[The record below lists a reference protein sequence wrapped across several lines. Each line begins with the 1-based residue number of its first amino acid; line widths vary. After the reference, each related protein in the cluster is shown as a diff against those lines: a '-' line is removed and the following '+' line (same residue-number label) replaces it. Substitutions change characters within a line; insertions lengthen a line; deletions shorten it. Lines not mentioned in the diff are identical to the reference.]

1 MTEPGPHDDLLV
13 YQNGNF
19 IPWRDAR
26 VHVFSPVVKYGAA
39 VFEGIRGYWSENRQC
54 MLLFRLRDHMERME
68 ISQRILRF
76 DTVVSADEM
85 EDAVVELVRRNG
97 FKESVHIRPMAYLG
111 GDGEAS
117 ARGPVESVITAIRR
131 GTQKLTETGC
141 RAQVSS
147 WERLSDRVMP
157 GRAKAVGNYNNSR
170 LAGIQAKVDGY
181 DTALLLNR
189 AGKIA
194 EGPSMCFFMIRNGV
208 PITSSI
214 TSDILESITRDTV
227 ITLLEDEFGLKTE
240 QREIDR
246 SELFMAEEAFFCGTG
261 WEVTPVIDVDSAP
274 IGNGEVGPIVKR
286 LQQAYFEM
294 VSGIGEDPRGWLTAV
309 EIGK

>member
-1 MTEPGPHDDLLV
+1 MASDMEKYADLVV
-13 YQNGNF
+13 YHNGDYV
-19 IPWRDAR
+19 PWADAT
-26 VHVFSPVVKYGAA
+26 VHVFTPVMKYGAA
-39 VFEGIRGYWSENRQC
+39 VFEGIRGYWSEKRGC
-54 MLLFRLRDHMERME
+54 MLLFRMRDHLERME

-76 DTVVSADEM
+76 DSVVSADEM
-85 EDAVVELVRRNG
+85 EAAVIELVRRNG
-97 FKESVHIRPMAYLG
+97 FRESVHIRPMAYLG

-131 GTQKLTETGC
+131 GTPAIAQTGC

-157 GRAKAVGNYNNSR
+157 GRAKAIGNYNNSR

-181 DTALLLNR
+181 DTALMLNR

-194 EGPSMCFFMIRNGV
+194 EGPSMCFFMVRNGV
-208 PITSSI
+208 PVTSSI

-227 ITLLEDEFGLKTE
+227 IALLRDEFSLETE

-261 WEVTPVIDVDSAP
+261 WEVTPLIDVDGAP

-286 LQQAYFEM
+286 LQQAYFEL
-294 VSGIGEDPRGWLTAV
+294 VTGAKDDTRGWLTAV
-309 EIGK
+309 ET